1 MVYHSLWKQWPGCHH
16 NTLVHCG
23 PESHQVD
30 YDGCQHWQAVA
41 LQRGTPSLEDLPLF
55 WKVEEVKPTLWGG
68 GYYYLIIMV
77 TCYKHSLGK
86 WPNRA
91 FQSWQT

>member
-68 GYYYLIIMV
+68 VILLPHHHGHL
-77 TCYKHSLGK
+77 L
-86 WPNRA
+86 
-91 FQSWQT
+91 QTQPWEMA